1 MKVSIVFLGQHFV
14 QAREFASVY
23 HCHSLRILYLLWSID
38 AIEVPE
44 VMHQPEVVGTIRWL
58 TEILQS
64 RATSYLVF
72 LFLLSASMG
81 SL

>member
-44 VMHQPEVVGTIRWL
+44 VIHQVVGTIRWL
-58 TEILQS
+58 TEVLQS
-64 RATSYLVF
+64 RAASCLVF
-72 LFLLSASMG
+72 LFLLLLSMG
-81 SL
+81 SI